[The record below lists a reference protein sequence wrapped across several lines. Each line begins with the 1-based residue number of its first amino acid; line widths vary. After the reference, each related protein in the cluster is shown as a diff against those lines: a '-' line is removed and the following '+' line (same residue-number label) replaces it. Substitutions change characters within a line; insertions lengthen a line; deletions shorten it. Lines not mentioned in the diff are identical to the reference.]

1 MSIIYLGKATPA
13 SGSGGSGGEAVW
25 GGITGT
31 LSDQT
36 DLADALSA
44 KQDTL
49 VSGTNIKTVNN
60 ESLLGS
66 GNIIISGSVPNK
78 NTAVGATNPLEFW
91 EGTSAEYNSGGG
103 STTYYNWQS
112 GGGLAIV
119 DISATGLNSIT
130 YGDGIYVAVDTSG
143 NIHYSTDKQNWSN
156 LSLGVTFTNPF
167 VEYGNGNFVVYDC
180 GNYANVGV
188 STNFYVASSSD
199 ITTWT
204 PATAPA
210 NIKGMV
216 YGDNIWMMTS
226 TDKKVYT
233 SSDLSS
239 FTAVY
244 TNAKDFMGN
253 IGYTN
258 GKFLIQ
264 ELASGSGS
272 STEGQLKISNDD
284 GITWNN
290 EGSTWGFY
298 RNRDTFIKGVNGVF
312 YIDNKLDGSYSTKAT
327 TGNGTLSDVNL
338 RGSSIVYDGSQ
349 FVSLYNRY
357 YDTSSDGITFTND
370 SQSLD
375 SGVTFATFGNG
386 YVGITPSFDRIV
398 YYGVGVSVYTTD
410 ENPTTSSVVYSEPN
424 VTSTLTITS
433 VGTGTITCSDT
444 NTYTYNSS
452 GNQTVSQTVGEAHP
466 DWLCFIEG
474 VGIKKGS
481 TTIAS
486 IAPTVDQTYNA
497 SSTNAQSGVAVA
509 SGISD
514 TLGTI
519 ETALQGV

>member
-1 MSIIYLGKATPA
+1 MVVYLGKATPA
-13 SGSGGSGGEAVW
+13 SGQGGGSGEAVW
-25 GGITGT
+25 GDITGT
-31 LSDQT
+31 LADQT
-36 DLADALSA
+36 DLAEALAA

-49 VSGTNIKTVNN
+49 TAGTGIDITNDV
-60 ESLLGS
+60 
-66 GNIIISGSVPNK
+66 ISV
-78 NTAVGATNPLEFW
+78 T
-91 EGTSAEYNSGGG
+91 GGG
-103 STTYYNWQS
+103 STPESIIDARTETAIRLWTGNQTQYNNGESTTYYNWQS
-112 GGGLAIV
+112 SGGLAIV
-119 DISATGLNSIT
+119 DISATGLHSIT
-130 YGDGIYVAVDTSG
+130 YGDGIYVAVDESG
-143 NIHYSTDKQNWSN
+143 NIHYSTDKQNWAN
-156 LSLGVTFTNPF
+156 ISLGVTFTNPF

-188 STNFYVASSSD
+188 STSFYVASSSD

-204 PATAPA
+204 TATAPA

-216 YGDNIWMMTS
+216 YGNNIWMMTS

-233 SSDLSS
+233 SSDLST

-258 GKFLIQ
+258 NKFLIQ

-272 STEGQLKISNDD
+272 STEGQLKISNDN

-290 EGSTWGFY
+290 EGSTWSFY
-298 RNRDTFIKGVNGVF
+298 RNRDAFIKGVNGIF

-349 FVSLYNRY
+349 FVSLYNGY

-370 SQSLD
+370 SQYLG
-375 SGVTFATFGNG
+375 SGVTFATFGDSF
-386 YVGITPSFDRIV
+386 VGITSSFDRIA
-398 YYGVGVSVYTTD
+398 YYGASSSVYTTD
-410 ENPTTSSVVYSEPN
+410 ENPTTESTVYSAP
-424 VTSTLTITS
+424 STPSALTITA
-433 VGTGTITCSDT
+433 VGTGTITLSDT
-444 NTYTYNSS
+444 NTYDYNAS
-452 GNQTVSQTVGEAHP
+452 GNQTVTQTVGQAHP

-474 VGIKKGS
+474 VGIKMGNVS
-481 TTIAS
+481 FIPTI
-486 IAPTVDQTYNA
+486 TVDQTYNA

-519 ETALQGV
+519 ETALAGV